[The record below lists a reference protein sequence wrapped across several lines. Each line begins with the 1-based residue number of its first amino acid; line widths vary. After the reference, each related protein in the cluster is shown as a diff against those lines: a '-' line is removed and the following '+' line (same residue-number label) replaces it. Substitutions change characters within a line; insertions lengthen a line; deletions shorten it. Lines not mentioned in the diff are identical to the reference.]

1 MSSGSQIA
9 FEPQFLPLDGGQE
22 AAEWYAI
29 HTYPRHEK
37 RVAADLE
44 RRQIE
49 TYLPLVAEEH
59 QWSDRRKTVDLP
71 LFSCYVFARI
81 RPTAAERVKVL
92 QAPGVIGFVGSQRQ
106 GTPIAEQ
113 EIEVVR
119 QLLKS
124 EVKFKTHP
132 FLKVGQR
139 VRVRG
144 GALDGMEGLLVR
156 RSGEQR
162 LVVSVATIER
172 SLSISVEGYQV
183 ESA

>member
-1 MSSGSQIA
+1 MSLGSQIA
-9 FEPQFLPLDGGQE
+9 LDPQFLPLGGGEE

-37 RVAADLE
+37 RVAAELE
-44 RRQIE
+44 QRQIE
-49 TYLPLVAEEH
+49 TYVPMIAEQH

-71 LFSCYVFARI
+71 LFSCYVFVRI
-81 RPTAAERVKVL
+81 APTAAERVKVL
-92 QAPGVIGFVGSQRQ
+92 RVPGVIGFVGSQRQ
-106 GTPIAEQ
+106 GTAIPEQ
-113 EIEVVR
+113 EIEIVR

-124 EVKFKTHP
+124 EIKFKAHP
-132 FLKVGQR
+132 FLKIGQR
-139 VRVRG
+139 VRIRG